1 MSGPNMRYELLE
13 ELVRVAVKCRWMV
26 TGSSPEAMRFQILVE
41 ALSRTARAEDDNKP
55 VRLLEAIGRHPS
67 TSKESLYW
75 QAAALIP
82 V

>member
-1 MSGPNMRYELLE
+1 MSGPNVRYELLE

-41 ALSRTARAEDDNKP
+41 ALSKTARADEDNNR
-55 VRLLEAIGRHPS
+55 VHLLEAIGRRPN
-67 TSKESLYW
+67 TGKERLYW
-75 QAAALIP
+75 KAAALIP

>member
-1 MSGPNMRYELLE
+1 MRYELLE
-13 ELVRVAVKCRWMV
+13 ELVRVAVKCRSMV

-41 ALSRTARAEDDNKP
+41 ALSRTARAEDDNKTMQ
-55 VRLLEAIGRHPS
+55 LLEAIGRGPNNGR
-67 TSKESLYW
+67 ESLYW

>member
-13 ELVRVAVKCRWMV
+13 ELVRVAVKCRWMI
-26 TGSSPEAMRFQILVE
+26 TGSSPEAIRFQILVE
-41 ALSRTARAEDDNKP
+41 ALSKMARVDEDNNT
-55 VRLLEAIGRHPS
+55 VHFLEAIGRGLN
-67 TSKESLYW
+67 TGKERLYW

>member
-13 ELVRVAVKCRWMV
+13 ELVRVAVKCRSMV
-26 TGSSPEAMRFQILVE
+26 TGSSPEAMRFQVLVE
-41 ALSRTARAEDDNKP
+41 ALSRTARAEDDNQL
-55 VRLLEAIGRHPS
+55 VEAIARRPDTG
-67 TSKESLYW
+67 KESLYW